1 MRKGCSENKGKPL
14 SRVRGLHGRRAP
26 SCSAL
31 GDTSHQGGRA
41 SPALT
46 GLCCAQSLCARS
58 SGGCWELSRVRRH
71 PGAPAK
77 RLPGAGPALPLGPAR
92 PSLGAGKM
100 GHPPLPVSS
109 RLCRLLAQ
117 GCICSCPH
125 SPLSRIPGRKAC
137 CCPAGRSALLLLR
150 GTRVRNPTAS
160 EPRVPCEQE
169 G

>member
-14 SRVRGLHGRRAP
+14 SRVRGLRGRRAP

-46 GLCCAQSLCARS
+46 GLRCARCLCGRS

-71 PGAPAK
+71 PGAPAT
-77 RLPGAGPALPLGPAR
+77 RLPGAGPTLPLGQRGPAR
-92 PSLGAGKM
+92 VLGRRA
-100 GHPPLPVSS
+100 PAPPVSS

-125 SPLSRIPGRKAC
+125 SPLSRIPGRKAS

-169 G
+169 E